1 VKNRGQDIEAS
12 WACQSFQMARLCR
25 LPCGKPS
32 AFRSLLRI
40 RRGFASGGTAAKR
53 VVGLTESQRLS
64 AREAAKPQNH
74 LSNAQSRRTTCR
86 MHTAAEP
93 LVECTQPQNYLWNAH
108 SRRTTCRMEH
118 IGVHLFLIRLYCC
131 QIRFVSLSRCAL
143 PRKLRCA
150 FQASLHQGFSLRGSR
165 E

>member
-1 VKNRGQDIEAS
+1 LIEHVVKNRGQDIEAS

-74 LSNAQSRRTTCR
+74 LSNA
-86 MHTAAEP
+86 
-93 LVECTQPQNYLWNAH
+93 H

-131 QIRFVSLSRCAL
+131 QICFVSLSRCAL

-150 FQASLHQGFSLRGSR
+150 FQASLHQGFSLRGIR

>member
-1 VKNRGQDIEAS
+1 MVKNRGQDIEAS
-12 WACQSFQMARLCR
+12 CACQSVQMARLCR

-32 AFRSLLRI
+32 AFRSLLNQERLRI
-40 RRGFASGGTAAKR
+40 GRHSRQTSCRLDGKPEAFRTRGGK
-53 VVGLTESQRLS
+53 
-64 AREAAKPQNH
+64 
-74 LSNAQSRRTTCR
+74 
-86 MHTAAEP
+86 AAEL